1 MSARA
6 VIVGC
11 SGPELLPDE
20 AAFFRDS
27 GPWGFILFARN
38 IKSREQVIEL
48 VDSLRASVG
57 RDSAPV
63 LIDQEGGRVARL
75 TPPVWRAAPPAATL
89 GELYGR
95 NPDAAREACYINA
108 RLLAEELAGL
118 GVTVNC
124 APVLDVPA
132 PGSHTVI
139 GDRAFASDAKIVA
152 ELGQSMCEGLLA
164 GGVLPVIKH
173 IPGHGRAM
181 ADSHHDLP
189 QVTAALD
196 ELRRSDFAPFRAL
209 SDMPLAMTAHVA
221 YMVLD
226 GATPASLSP
235 KIINGIIR
243 GEMEFGG
250 VLMCDDLGMAALT
263 GDFAERA
270 RRALS
275 AGCDV
280 VLHCSGVMSEMRA
293 VMKACPALAG
303 TAAVRCAAALARLRL
318 PDSFDAAGAQAR
330 LIALLES

>member
-11 SGPELLPDE
+11 SGPVLLPEE

-57 RDSAPV
+57 RNSAPV
-63 LIDQEGGRVARL
+63 LIDQEGGRVVRL
-75 TPPVWRAAPPAATL
+75 TPPVWRAAPPAAIF
-89 GELYGR
+89 GQLYVR
-95 NPDAAREACYINA
+95 NPDGAREACYLNA
-108 RLLAEELAGL
+108 RLLAGELASL
-118 GVTVNC
+118 GITVDC

-132 PGSHTVI
+132 SGSHTVI
-139 GDRAFASDAKIVA
+139 GDRAFASDPMIVA
-152 ELGQSMCEGLLA
+152 ELGQSMCDGLLA

-196 ELRRSDFAPFRAL
+196 ELRHSDFAPFQAL
-209 SDMPLAMTAHVA
+209 SDMPMAMTAHVA
-221 YMVLD
+221 FTVLD
-226 GATPASLSP
+226 GATPASLSA
-235 KIINGIIR
+235 KIINEIIR
-243 GEMEFGG
+243 CEMGFGG

-263 GDFAERA
+263 GHFAERA
-270 RRALS
+270 RRALQ

-280 VLHCSGVMSEMRA
+280 VLHCSGVMSEMHA

-303 TAAVRCAAALARLRL
+303 TAAARCAAALARLRL
-318 PDSFDAAGAQAR
+318 PDRFDAVAAQAR
-330 LIALLES
+330 LTALLES